1 MQFIISYVCLF
12 IHQRISDIHYSNLQ
26 RTTVFIILVPG
37 QYRDQNLRQGI
48 VLKTSFKTRVSRM
61 GLGSFV
67 NINIFV
73 MKYCFIQFVYILNFF
88 RISEIK
94 INTNVKTPKR
104 KPGSF
109 VQRYSFKFRALSPKF
124 KRVSSNKTPECPFWG
139 LNILQ
144 ILIRQKW
151 KI

>member
-26 RTTVFIILVPG
+26 RTTVFIMLVPG
-37 QYRDQNLRQGI
+37 QFDQNLRQGI

-61 GLGSFV
+61 RLGSFV

-104 KPGSF
+104 KLGSF
-109 VQRYSFKFRALSPKF
+109 VQRYSFKFRAQGYPYIGDETSETVVHNHFL
-124 KRVSSNKTPECPFWG
+124 
-139 LNILQ
+139 
-144 ILIRQKW
+144 
-151 KI
+151 